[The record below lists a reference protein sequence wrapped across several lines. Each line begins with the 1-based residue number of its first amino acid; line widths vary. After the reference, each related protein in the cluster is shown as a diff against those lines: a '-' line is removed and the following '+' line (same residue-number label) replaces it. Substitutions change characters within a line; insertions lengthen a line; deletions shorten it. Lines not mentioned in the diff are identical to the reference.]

1 MKINT
6 LKLIF
11 ILLLLTGCS
20 EDDNVFGPEE
30 VVDESYQIY
39 DFYLSS
45 DELNYTNG
53 YYEFNMSVSG
63 QALTKLSANTNN
75 PSIYQYVSWD
85 CDTQWE
91 YNWNDGIYLVPIINH
106 YSYSDDE
113 GMAYSMFGPMSDMAI
128 DTVKVWASY
137 TDSYTNHSYS
147 DTISI
152 ILLP

>member
-91 YNWNDGIYLVPIINH
+91 YNWNDGIYL
-106 YSYSDDE
+106 
-113 GMAYSMFGPMSDMAI
+113 
-128 DTVKVWASY
+128 
-137 TDSYTNHSYS
+137 
-147 DTISI
+147 
-152 ILLP
+152 LP